1 MVVVWVCFMCPV
13 VVLCP
18 APAPALHLR
27 SVMATQTFLPFPN
40 VTWFLAPSWTRYLFS
55 LECLPL
61 LSFLGTSL
69 SYIQDP
75 GASLDSTLEPFI
87 HISFTGTFLHC
98 PMVVYR
104 LVSPTGCWSPRKKGC
119 FLSFIDSWAPTQILG
134 HGSPLDDEAWKTAM
148 EGRVP
153 HWELML
159 SSFGYNRIPY
169 SVLLKLQWC
178 ARESEC
184 SNTHSDSVDLE
195 RGLKVCISNQ
205 FPWSILCM
213 SGLQKITPVP
223 KKDDQSSVVLG
234 NNKDEFWQERAYGH
248 RV

>member
-104 LVSPTGCWSPRKKGC
+104 LVSPIGCWSPREKGC

-134 HGSPLDDEAWKTAM
+134 MVVHWMTRPGKQLWKGECHTGNWCCQVLDITGYHTAC
-148 EGRVP
+148 
-153 HWELML
+153 
-159 SSFGYNRIPY
+159 F
-169 SVLLKLQWC
+169 
-178 ARESEC
+178 
-184 SNTHSDSVDLE
+184 
-195 RGLKVCISNQ
+195 
-205 FPWSILCM
+205 
-213 SGLQKITPVP
+213 
-223 KKDDQSSVVLG
+223 
-234 NNKDEFWQERAYGH
+234 
-248 RV
+248 